1 MLEAK
6 VSPVVGRTQRQRDGK
21 KKLKKRSQNP
31 PLPPDKTIETARFF
45 AALPSDASAT
55 AWARRGSLLSRTK
68 RLRWAGTRFHTSER
82 HPSRF
87 RPLRFEIV
95 ARTFR
100 FFSKTCY
107 SCVLPIARNLLISVT
122 SPSPRFF
129 FYYDDSCTDAPT

>member
-68 RLRWAGTRFHTSER
+68 RFRWAGTRFHTSER
-82 HPSRF
+82 HPSRSG
-87 RPLRFEIV
+87 L
-95 ARTFR
+95 
-100 FFSKTCY
+100 
-107 SCVLPIARNLLISVT
+107 SV
-122 SPSPRFF
+122 SR
-129 FYYDDSCTDAPT
+129 

>member
-55 AWARRGSLLSRTK
+55 AWGQK
-68 RLRWAGTRFHTSER
+68 RLSSLTNKEASVGGDTLPYKRAASQ
-82 HPSRF
+82 PF

-107 SCVLPIARNLLISVT
+107 SCVLP
-122 SPSPRFF
+122 
-129 FYYDDSCTDAPT
+129 

>member
-55 AWARRGSLLSRTK
+55 AWGQKRLSSLTNKEASVGGDTLPYKRAASQPFQASPFRDSCANISLL
-68 RLRWAGTRFHTSER
+68 LQN
-82 HPSRF
+82 
-87 RPLRFEIV
+87 
-95 ARTFR
+95 
-100 FFSKTCY
+100 
-107 SCVLPIARNLLISVT
+107 VLLLCPPYCEKFT
-122 SPSPRFF
+122 
-129 FYYDDSCTDAPT
+129 Y